1 MTNLD
6 ALIGRLRA
14 LNPLLEERWGAQ
26 VVGVFGSVA
35 RGDDTPDS
43 DLDLLMEFHRP
54 IGLAFIHVAEF
65 LESQCGRKVDLA
77 SAEYLR
83 PWLRDAI
90 RDELRHV

>member
-1 MTNLD
+1 MANLD
-6 ALIGRLRA
+6 ALICHLRA
-14 LNPLLEERWGAQ
+14 LNPVLEERWGAR

-54 IGLAFIHVAEF
+54 IGLAFVHLADF
-65 LESQCGRKVDLA
+65 LECQCGRRVDLA

-83 PWLRDAI
+83 PWFRDAI
-90 RDELRHV
+90 TDELRDV